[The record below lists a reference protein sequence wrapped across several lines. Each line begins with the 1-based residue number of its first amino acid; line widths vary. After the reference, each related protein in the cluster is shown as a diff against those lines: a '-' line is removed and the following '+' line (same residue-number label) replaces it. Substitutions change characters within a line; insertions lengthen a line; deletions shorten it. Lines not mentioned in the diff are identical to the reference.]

1 MWSHCKFISTGGPG
15 HDSVNHRFESK
26 LTQFGWETTKKG
38 VCDEALISRDFK
50 LFLEVDLS
58 RVLSLFQ
65 THPQS
70 TLKPQPSRSVL
81 FWKKGGG
88 VRAVC
93 KWCHMISQW
102 QRDKGEGVKGEV
114 TRSAL
119 AVPVL
124 CSISI
129 SVYPPSSH
137 HLLVNVLPPPQ
148 LVWDISKSQSCH
160 PHSSDVPFNSETSS
174 IAENI
179 MRVNI

>member
-1 MWSHCKFISTGGPG
+1 MWSHCKFISTDGTG

-81 FWKKGGG
+81 SWKIRRRQGFLQMMSHDTTSTGKEG
-88 VRAVC
+88 
-93 KWCHMISQW
+93 K
-102 QRDKGEGVKGEV
+102 GVKGGV
-114 TRSAL
+114 TRSARSPCPL
-119 AVPVL
+119 STLYLLTPH
-124 CSISI
+124 
-129 SVYPPSSH
+129 H
-137 HLLVNVLPPPQ
+137 HLLVNVLPPPK
-148 LVWDISKSQSCH
+148 LVWYISKSQSGH
-160 PHSSDVPFNSETSS
+160 THSSDVPFNSEMSS
-174 IAENI
+174 VAENI
-179 MRVNI
+179 TYESK